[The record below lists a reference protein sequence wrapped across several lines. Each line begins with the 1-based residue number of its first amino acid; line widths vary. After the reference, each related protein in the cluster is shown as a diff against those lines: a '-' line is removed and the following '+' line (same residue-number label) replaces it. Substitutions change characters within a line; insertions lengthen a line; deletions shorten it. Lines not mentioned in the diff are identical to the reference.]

1 MSSEWVKAAKLWRG
15 YSDFTYSGSG
25 KSRNKKRAIVP
36 KETRHTPEVS
46 DVITRA
52 TMRELCLISHDSG
65 LVMVSHSELAR
76 RIGVSYHAIKRAIK
90 RLNDDGYLVPVR
102 KGSGSPLELG
112 KASYA
117 NARANAYLMAQLPD
131 EYGYKLPTSD
141 YLEKAFI
148 KLVRSPRYQGF
159 KEEHRREFAR
169 LAAGLYDFEG

>member
-15 YSDFTYSGSG
+15 YSEIVYSSSG
-25 KSRNKKRAIVP
+25 KSRNKKRDKLPAREP
-36 KETRHTPEVS
+36 TSAPMVS

-52 TMRELCLISHDSG
+52 TLREVCLISHDSG

-90 RLNDDGYLVPVR
+90 RLTDDGYLVLVR
-102 KGSGSPLELG
+102 RGSGSPLELN

-117 NARANAYLMAQLPD
+117 NARANAYLIARLPD
-131 EYGYKLPTSD
+131 EYGYKLPTND

-148 KLVRSPRYQGF
+148 KLVRSPRYLAL
-159 KEEHRREFAR
+159 KEEQRRA
-169 LAAGLYDFEG
+169 LAQQVAELYDFE